1 MIKVFTGTDTN
12 FANAGNPADY
22 YADLYVKWNKTNKTV
37 MYILSKYNFNK
48 DRKEQVRNIEIKLD
62 TQLSITC

>member
-12 FANAGNPADY
+12 FANAGSPVGY

-37 MYILSKYNFNK
+37 TYILSKYNFNK
-48 DRKEQVRNIEIKLD
+48 DRKE
-62 TQLSITC
+62 